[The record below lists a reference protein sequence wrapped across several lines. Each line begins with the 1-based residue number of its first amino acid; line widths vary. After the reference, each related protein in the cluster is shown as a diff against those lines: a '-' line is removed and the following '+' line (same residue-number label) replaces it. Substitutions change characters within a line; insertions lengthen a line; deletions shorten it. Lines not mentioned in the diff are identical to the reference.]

1 MVRAAGPLQSLRDW
15 ARLGVGR
22 ILEFM
27 NAPGV
32 IRNTLIEDSLSGQR
46 VEISVGRIFVRLSVN
61 DRDYFFDRISGR
73 FDGTGSGLH

>member
-1 MVRAAGPLQSLRDW
+1 
-15 ARLGVGR
+15 
-22 ILEFM
+22 M

-32 IRNTLIEDSLSGQR
+32 VRNTLIEDSLSGQR

>member
-1 MVRAAGPLQSLRDW
+1 
-15 ARLGVGR
+15 
-22 ILEFM
+22 M

-32 IRNTLIEDSLSGQR
+32 VRNTVIEDSSSGQR
-46 VEISVGRIFVRLSVN
+46 VEISVGRIFIRLSVN